1 MSQIATIYRLPH
13 SVVADVN
20 KSQSS
25 DVIRDTI
32 FSKRDQG
39 VEFEY
44 DGYSLVMAAEYLS
57 QVCKIPI
64 LDSTY
69 NWISVALAAEGGA
82 FLIVE
87 HDLCQSFSDFLCA
100 LDVSTKDL
108 DKFYEEFN
116 ETNSYDR
123 GEAMLAGIRLF
134 QRLSKETSEKDLF
147 LICIL

>member
-25 DVIRDTI
+25 DEIRDII

-64 LDSTY
+64 LDSPY

-87 HDLCQSFSDFLCA
+87 HDLYQSFSDFLCA

-108 DKFYEEFN
+108 DKF
-116 ETNSYDR
+116 
-123 GEAMLAGIRLF
+123 
-134 QRLSKETSEKDLF
+134 
-147 LICIL
+147 